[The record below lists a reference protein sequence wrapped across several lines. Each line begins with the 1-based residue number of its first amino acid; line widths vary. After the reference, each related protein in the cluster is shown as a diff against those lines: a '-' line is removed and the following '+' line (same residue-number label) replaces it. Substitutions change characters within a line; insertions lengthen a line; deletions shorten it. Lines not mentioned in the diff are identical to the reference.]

1 MTAGTPWRAVEAPRF
16 KKDYVNRHVRAEDLS
31 AVRPPDRHA
40 PPDGAVCLVLRRY
53 KEGSAPSFDLLLEWR
68 CPHCGLRAHVSV
80 PETWIADGR
89 LVFVERTEENCH
101 ISPAGPAPEEG
112 PPCNNS

>member
-1 MTAGTPWRAVEAPRF
+1 MEAPRL

-68 CPHCGLRAHVSV
+68 CPHCGLRAHVSA